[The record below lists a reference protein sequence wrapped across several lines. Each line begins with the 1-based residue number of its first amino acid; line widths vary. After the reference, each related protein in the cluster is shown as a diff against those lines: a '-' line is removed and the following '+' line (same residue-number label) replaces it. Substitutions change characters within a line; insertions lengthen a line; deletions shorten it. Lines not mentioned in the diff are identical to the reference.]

1 MKMNVITFNL
11 RYCDDPNQN
20 SIAERAQR
28 LHKILSHY
36 DADILCFQE
45 ISKTWQPHLESDYGK
60 SYDMYLQY
68 RNKTVNGEALSI
80 LWKKDKFEHLSRGCF
95 WLSDTPEVESR
106 GWDEVYNCF
115 RICTYVILK
124 EKETGK
130 SFVVMNTHYGFGD
143 NGQVDSSKL
152 IYAYSKR
159 ISNLPTFVTG
169 DFNMHYTSPGYATM
183 TQFFRDVNT
192 CTAND
197 LRPTWHN
204 YEPEVILPQHI
215 DYCFIDEQIT
225 PIDQIIITDTVDG
238 KFPSDHFGLYF
249 TLAL

>member
-143 NGQVDSSKL
+143 KGQIDSCKL
-152 IYAYSKR
+152 IYAYSKE
-159 ISNLPTFVTG
+159 ISNLPTFVAG
-169 DFNMHYTSPGYATM
+169 DFNMQPTSPAYATM
-183 TQFFRDVNT
+183 TQLFRDVNT
-192 CTAND
+192 YTSND
-197 LRPTWHN
+197 LRPTWHG
-204 YEPEVILPQHI
+204 YGSEKITPSHI
-215 DYCFIDEQIT
+215 DYCFIDEKIT
-225 PIDQIIITDTVDG
+225 PLAQVMITDDVDG
-238 KFPSDHFGLYF
+238 KFPSDHFGLSF
-249 TLAL
+249 ALAL